1 MILICLFTIVKRLHL
16 SELCTVNCH
25 LLKLVRNQGCHL
37 FLKLVRNQG
46 CTSSLLKTSQKL
58 GLGLHTVLWLLEGFR
73 GFSSELIIDEENW
86 ASDYN
91 YSPPPPPPPDPP
103 PPTPPLFWCLCVC
116 SVCFLSLFA
125 FKLSSVLL
133 WNFPSHILPFISLI
147 VGVDSELFLCDP
159 SIPCAHARWQ
169 WCIVFLSTSVSYQCL
184 HMGNINKNIYIS
196 PDLCF
201 QKKVGKGE
209 YFANSVFVS
218 FP

>member
-1 MILICLFTIVKRLHL
+1 MILICLFTIVKRLHS

-73 GFSSELIIDEENW
+73 GFSSELIIDEENR

-91 YSPPPPPPPDPP
+91 YSTPPPP
-103 PPTPPLFWCLCVC
+103 FCFVVCLCVC
-116 SVCFLSLFA
+116 SVCFLYLFA

-147 VGVDSELFLCDP
+147 VGVGSELFLCDP
-159 SIPCAHARWQ
+159 SIPCAHAHWQ
-169 WCIVFLSTSVSYQCL
+169 WCIVFLSIYVSYQRL
-184 HMGNINKNIYIS
+184 HMDNINKYIYIS
-196 PDLCF
+196 PDSCF
-201 QKKVGKGE
+201 RKKVGEGE